1 MRVPAAGSGDRTEG
15 NVNRQAQEPGARRKR
30 DVGWGRRGGARG
42 AGAPRRPRAVS
53 ERCDAGCPARTRA
66 VTDAPRAVA
75 ARGTATR
82 LWRLRRA
89 ETGKGGSAR
98 STKGAGPESGTSE
111 TPGTRRRA
119 PGLTSR
125 GSPSGL
131 VSPASPEEAGWTP
144 GRGGCRE
151 PCCLGNGLGLSE
163 QPRLRGELERPSHK
177 CRRTRGAEVTPLPR
191 SEGGALERR
200 VEVYLW
206 TAWKVRAR
214 VVLPLWWRVCRS
226 GVGGRWGPRGV
237 TDRRAS
243 GASSRVSDS

>member
-75 ARGTATR
+75 ARGMATR

-98 STKGAGPESGTSE
+98 STKGAGPRVGDIGDTRDPPARPRTHLPRQPLR
-111 TPGTRRRA
+111 TP
-119 PGLTSR
+119 
-125 GSPSGL
+125 
-131 VSPASPEEAGWTP
+131 
-144 GRGGCRE
+144 
-151 PCCLGNGLGLSE
+151 
-163 QPRLRGELERPSHK
+163 QPRQP
-177 CRRTRGAEVTPLPR
+177 
-191 SEGGALERR
+191 GG
-200 VEVYLW
+200 
-206 TAWKVRAR
+206 
-214 VVLPLWWRVCRS
+214 
-226 GVGGRWGPRGV
+226 GGMDSGPRGLPGALLPGQRV
-237 TDRRAS
+237 GPQRAAAPPRRARAAEPQVSADPWS
-243 GASSRVSDS
+243 GSDATSSV